1 MLTWYKELYEAT
13 AADEASSF
21 LTHLWTPAGT
31 LHDPGASGRIS
42 HREDWLVRYAQVVVL
57 ATTTGLIKPGLMGEL
72 ALGMDY
78 PGSWTPISTPEGGV
92 LHPNRGLIYAG
103 AELMA
108 THGIGWAFY
117 KGALADTDKVF
128 FRVLYDVQKK
138 Y

>member
-13 AADEASSF
+13 AADEASTF

-31 LHDPGASGRIS
+31 LHDPGATGKLS

-57 ATTTGLIKPGLMGEL
+57 ATTSGLIKPGVLGEL
-72 ALGMDY
+72 ALGMDW
-78 PGSWTPISTPEGGV
+78 PGSWVPIATPERGA
-92 LHPNRGLIYAG
+92 LHGNRGLIYDG
-103 AELMA
+103 SGLLA

-117 KGALADTDKVF
+117 KGALVDTDKVF
-128 FRVLYDVQKK
+128 FRVLYEATKK